1 MLPTSG
7 IIIWQ
12 KYGAC
17 LVKGGSFNRKAFHIL
32 GESMYEILHVSPGP
46 LAKSQAA
53 RALGRM
59 GYIMG
64 QEGDFNRY

>member
-1 MLPTSG
+1 MRLVSIQRG
-7 IIIWQ
+7 CWII
-12 KYGAC
+12 
-17 LVKGGSFNRKAFHIL
+17 RKAFHIL
-32 GESMYEILHVSPGP
+32 GESMYDILHVSPGP

-64 QEGDFNRY
+64 QEGDFNRYFLIEFPSVT